1 MAIVFSKVLLNSENQ
16 QTEFWVR
23 GIPHKMEDLEC
34 YKSFEVFLDELDAED
49 VDAMVQTYL
58 YGEGEIYT
66 ASFEELIYMMQ
77 RMEQDE
83 EFLTRRCTCLEN
95 SSFSFSYIESELYG
109 DAADER
115 EHPKL
120 IGYSEKG
127 EPTELNSIKE
137 VAEYIYTEGQ
147 KGDVTV
153 TYEDGHFCLNTF
165 GVFIDRISDMEYR
178 EELLKELVPK
188 QLELTGNA
196 NLTMSM

>member
-16 QTEFWVR
+16 QTEFWVC
-23 GIPHKMEDLEC
+23 GIPHGMEDLEC
-34 YKSFEVFLDELDAED
+34 YKSFEDFLDELDSDD
-49 VDAMVQTYL
+49 VNAVVQTYL
-58 YGEGEIYT
+58 YGEGETHT
-66 ASFEELIYMMQ
+66 ASFEELIYMLQ
-77 RMEQDE
+77 RMEHDE
-83 EFLTRRCTCLEN
+83 DFLTKRCTCLEN

-109 DAADER
+109 DVSGER

-137 VAEYIYTEGQ
+137 VAEYIHTEGQ
-147 KGDVTV
+147 KGDVTI
-153 TYEDGHFCLNTF
+153 TYEDGSFCLNTF

>member
-1 MAIVFSKVLLNSENQ
+1 MAIVFSKVSLSSKNQ
-16 QTEFWVR
+16 QAEFWVR
-23 GIPHKMEDLEC
+23 GIPREMEDFEC
-34 YKSFEVFLDELDAED
+34 YKSFDDYLDELDSED
-49 VDAMVQTYL
+49 IDAMVQTYL
-58 YGEGEIYT
+58 YGEGETHT

-83 EFLTRRCTCLEN
+83 EFLSRRCVCLEN
-95 SSFSFSYIESELYG
+95 SSFSFSYIESELFG
-109 DAADER
+109 DVAGER

-120 IGYSEKG
+120 IGYTEKG
-127 EPTELNSIKE
+127 EPKELNSIKE

-147 KGDVTV
+147 KGDVTI
-153 TYEDGHFCLNTF
+153 TYEDGSFCLNTF